1 MDTVIIVIPSLIG
14 HGAERMAVLAS
25 GVLQSKYN
33 VILVTFTLAEQQYT
47 PTCKVINLDVP
58 SKAGTVDKIINLM
71 KRIRL
76 LRKIRKNERPAAVI
90 SFGPSSNFVNVFSR
104 GIGKTIISYRGF
116 ASVQKSGSLYVSCK
130 LADKIFGISK
140 DLVAQLTDIYPWTKE
155 KSSVIYNRIDLTSLK
170 EKKNEKCDYQASKPA
185 FISVGRL
192 EPVKG
197 YKHLI
202 NAFKIVKET
211 FPSASLSFVGD
222 GSMRKAL
229 EDQAAELGLDD
240 SVFFLGLQENPFKY
254 LKKSDICVQTSI
266 TEGFMN
272 VLVEACACGVPA
284 ISTDCRSGPREILS
298 ERSERCMDVIEYAE
312 YGVLVPGFSRPDSVE
327 PQKEELLAN
336 AMVMLASD
344 KELYWKYKNAG
355 EKRAEFFA
363 EGYFEDLVA
372 LIEE

>member
-25 GVLQSKYN
+25 DVLQSKYN
-33 VILVTFTLAEQQYT
+33 VILVTFTLEEQQYT
-47 PTCKVINLDVP
+47 PKCKVINLDVP
-58 SKAGTVDKIINLM
+58 SKDGMVDKILNLM

-116 ASVQKSGSLYVSCK
+116 ASVQKSSSLYISCK

-155 KSSVIYNRIDLTSLK
+155 KSSVVYNRIDIKSLK
-170 EKKNEKCDYQASKPA
+170 EKIKEECDYQASKPA

-197 YKHLI
+197 YRHLI

-211 FPSASLSFVGD
+211 LPSASLSFVGD

-229 EDQAAELGLDD
+229 EDQVAGFGLND
-240 SVFFLGLQENPFKY
+240 SVFFLGVQENPFKY
-254 LKKSDICVQTSI
+254 LNKSDICVQTSI

-298 ERSERCMDVIEYAE
+298 ERSERCTDNIEYAE
-312 YGVLVPGFSRPDSVE
+312 YGVLVPGFSSPDSIE
-327 PQKEELLAN
+327 PQKEKLLAD
-336 AMVMLASD
+336 AMVELAAN
-344 KELYWKYKNAG
+344 KELYRKYRDVAD
-355 EKRAEFFA
+355 KRAEFFA
-363 EGYFEDLVA
+363 EGYFDDLVA

>member
-25 GVLQSKYN
+25 DVLQSKYN
-33 VILVTFTLAEQQYT
+33 VILVTFTLEEQQYA
-47 PTCKVINLDVP
+47 PTCKVINLNVP
-58 SKAGTVDKIINLM
+58 SKEGMVDKILNLM

-116 ASVQKSGSLYVSCK
+116 ASVQKSGSLYISCK

-155 KSSVIYNRIDLTSLK
+155 KSSVVYNRIDLNTLK
-170 EKKNEKCDYQASKPA
+170 KKKEEECDYLASRPA

-197 YKHLI
+197 YRHLI
-202 NAFKIVKET
+202 NAFKIVKESL
-211 FPSASLSFVGD
+211 PNASLSFVGD

-229 EDQAAELGLDD
+229 ENQVAQLELND

-298 ERSERCMDVIEYAE
+298 ERGDRCMNAIEYAE
-312 YGVLVPGFSRPDSVE
+312 YGVLVPSFISPDSTE

-336 AMVMLASD
+336 AMVELATN
-344 KELYWKYKNAG
+344 KELYRKYRDVVR
-355 EKRAEFFA
+355 KRAEFFA

>member
-25 GVLQSKYN
+25 DVLQSKYN
-33 VILVTFTLAEQQYT
+33 VILVTFTLEEQQYA

-58 SKAGTVDKIINLM
+58 SKAGTVDKILNLT
-71 KRIRL
+71 KRIHL
-76 LRKIRKNERPAAVI
+76 LRKIRKNECPTAVI

-116 ASVQKSGSLYVSCK
+116 ASVQKSSSLYISCK

-155 KSSVIYNRIDLTSLK
+155 KCSVIYNRIDLNSLK
-170 EKKNEKCDYQASKPA
+170 GKKEEGVYQASSPA

-197 YKHLI
+197 YRHLI
-202 NAFKIVKET
+202 NAFKIVKESL
-211 FPSASLSFVGD
+211 PSASLSFVGD

-229 EDQAAELGLDD
+229 ENQVDELGLKS

-298 ERSERCMDVIEYAE
+298 ERSNRCKDAIEYAE
-312 YGVLVPGFSRPDSVE
+312 YGVLVPGFTTPDSIE
-327 PQKEELLAN
+327 PQKEKLLAD
-336 AMVMLASD
+336 AMVELASN
-344 KELYWKYKNAG
+344 KELYRKYKNVV

-363 EGYFEDLVA
+363 DGYFEDLVA